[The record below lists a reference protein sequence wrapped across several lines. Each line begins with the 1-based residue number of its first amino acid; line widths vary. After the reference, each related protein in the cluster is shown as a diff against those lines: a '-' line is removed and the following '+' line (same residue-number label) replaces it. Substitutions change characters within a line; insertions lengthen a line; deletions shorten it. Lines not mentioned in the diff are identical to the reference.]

1 MLKNILL
8 ASIGIVGLLIVIM
21 MYLIILVAN
30 KNKTAEEKR
39 LEDEEQMEYLRNYNK
54 RGANKN

>member
-8 ASIGIVGLLIVIM
+8 ASIGIVGLLIVII